1 MSAQTAQK
9 QYTKSGVDLMA
20 MKHINELQA
29 LGPVSDKL
37 ESTVQ
42 RQVKQV
48 QSMGLKEQA
57 MYFDY
62 ASQNWNSLDQFVKE
76 GLRAITIEGN
86 AMLKISLYVYA
97 QLSQHLVCVL
107 LIDLHVLSLSDFSC
121 YVVVQCVHVVCVCD
135 SARDNMPARSASE
148 MAVEHA
154 AILKTI
160 EPNTTSIDK
169 AVWMVDLMLCA
180 RIKLN
185 ADDQEAYVAA
195 MAKQFPDAIK
205 KLSSIQGIGLERSK
219 RYAEYIIM

>member
-1 MSAQTAQK
+1 MQLQYACAMSTQTAQK

-86 AMLKISLYVYA
+86 AMLKISFYVYA

-107 LIDLHVLSLSDFSC
+107 LIDLHVLSLSDFSF
-121 YVVVQCVHVVCVCD
+121 YVCC
-135 SARDNMPARSASE
+135 
-148 MAVEHA
+148 
-154 AILKTI
+154 AICT
-160 EPNTTSIDK
+160 
-169 AVWMVDLMLCA
+169 
-180 RIKLN
+180 R
-185 ADDQEAYVAA
+185 
-195 MAKQFPDAIK
+195 
-205 KLSSIQGIGLERSK
+205 
-219 RYAEYIIM
+219 